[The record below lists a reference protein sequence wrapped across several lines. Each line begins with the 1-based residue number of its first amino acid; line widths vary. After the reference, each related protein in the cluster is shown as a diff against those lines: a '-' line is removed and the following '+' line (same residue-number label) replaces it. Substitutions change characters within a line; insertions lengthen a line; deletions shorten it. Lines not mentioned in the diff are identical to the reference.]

1 MSAKDNSNGKNVYLY
16 VILIILGLFM
26 LVCHVYLLGIVLP
39 LIGVV
44 RTAKYCKAVSAR
56 KLYQIPLFL
65 VVAVLAAV
73 PIGGSIIGTIRL
85 SAKTNEPDTAMTT
98 PTIQGEYQQQSQNVQ
113 NDMQIPVDI
122 PKPRILEGY
131 GDDVLSIV
139 TPDYPFA
146 FYITG
151 NSDAKHFSVTTYN
164 SAGEYGELLVNTTE
178 AYSGFTIDPSY
189 DVASIEVKAS
199 GAWKI
204 ELRSIYDTGS
214 ISADT
219 KYSGYGDA
227 VLLIKS
233 HGTTAHISGNAG
245 EHHFAVW
252 TYGVGG
258 DLLVN
263 TTEVYNGT
271 VLISGTPTLL
281 VVKAVGEWSIQL

>member
-1 MSAKDNSNGKNVYLY
+1 
-16 VILIILGLFM
+16 
-26 LVCHVYLLGIVLP
+26 
-39 LIGVV
+39 
-44 RTAKYCKAVSAR
+44 
-56 KLYQIPLFL
+56 
-65 VVAVLAAV
+65 
-73 PIGGSIIGTIRL
+73 
-85 SAKTNEPDTAMTT
+85 
-98 PTIQGEYQQQSQNVQ
+98 
-113 NDMQIPVDI
+113 MQIPVDI

-219 KYSGYGDA
+219 SYSGYGDA

-233 HGTTAHISGNAG
+233 YGTTAHISGNAG

-281 VVKAVGEWSIQL
+281 VVTAVGEWSIQL